1 MLMPAVTVS
10 SGSPNPLK
18 ELREFQSQTFDK
30 ASAYT
35 KLILGL
41 GYGGFFT
48 AWAGGKA
55 NLRPL
60 ELMSSALL
68 MLLSLVL
75 FIGFEIYE
83 SFFLSSQNVALAK
96 ALSSQSDVTS
106 AVERLKT
113 ESAKSIN
120 SYVRVW
126 KIIFWPSA
134 ITGILG
140 ALILIEAF
148 IRSVWRLWK

>member
-1 MLMPAVTVS
+1 MPAVT
-10 SGSPNPLK
+10 GSPGPPIPMR
-18 ELREFQSQTFDK
+18 ELRELQSQMFDK

-41 GYGGFFT
+41 GYGGFFA
-48 AWAGGKA
+48 AWSGGKA

-60 ELMSSALL
+60 ELMSSAFL
-68 MLLSLVL
+68 MLLSLIL
-75 FIGFEIYE
+75 FIGFEMYE
-83 SFFLSSQNVALAK
+83 EFFLSTRNLAFAK
-96 ALSSQSDVTS
+96 ALSSQSDVLG
-106 AVERLKT
+106 AIERLKT
-113 ESAKSIN
+113 DEAKSVN
-120 SYVRVW
+120 AYVRVW
-126 KIIFWPSA
+126 KFIFWPSA